1 MTEQSIELIGTVA
14 AICTTFCFSFQCYKV
29 FKTKSTK
36 DISLIMYIV
45 FTVGTANWIAYGYFL
60 SDPIFYSNIITTA
73 LSVYILGAKIK
84 YG

>member
-29 FKTKSTK
+29 FKHKSTK
-36 DISLIMYIV
+36 VISLIMYIV

-73 LSVYILGAKIK
+73 LSLYILGAKIK

>member
-1 MTEQSIELIGTVA
+1 MTEQSIGLIGTLA
-14 AICTTFCFSFQCYKV
+14 AISTTFCFSFQCYKV

-36 DISLIMYIV
+36 DLSLIMYIV
-45 FTVGTANWIAYGYFL
+45 FTFGTANWIVYGYFL

-73 LSVYILGAKIK
+73 LSLYILGAKIK

>member
-1 MTEQSIELIGTVA
+1 
-14 AICTTFCFSFQCYKV
+14 
-29 FKTKSTK
+29 
-36 DISLIMYIV
+36 MYIV

-73 LSVYILGAKIK
+73 LSLYILAAKIK

>member
-1 MTEQSIELIGTVA
+1 MTDQLIGIIGTIA
-14 AICTTFCFSFQCYKV
+14 AVSTTLCFSFQCYKV
-29 FKTKSTK
+29 YKTKSTK

-45 FTVGTANWIAYGYFL
+45 FTIGTANWIIYGYFL

-73 LSVYILGAKIK
+73 LSIYILSAKIK